1 LIPATGKPAPP
12 GLEIERI
19 SVFWFVSQ
27 PPNGHLTQMPLT
39 LNHIQTALAM
49 PPLGERSDF
58 DLNPDVKAAMLPGVK
73 QRPAAVLCGLVERSA
88 GLNVVLTMRAA
99 HLNQHAGQ
107 IAFPGG
113 KLDRHDPSHEAAAL
127 REAEE
132 EIGLAAP
139 QVEIIGTLDQYQTST
154 GFRVTPFVGVIDPAW
169 RPCPDPKEVE
179 EVFETPLDFLM
190 DPANRVRHRYERKG
204 VRRYYYAMPWGD
216 YYIWG
221 ATAGMLKGLSDR
233 LEVLAEAGG
242 P

>member
-1 LIPATGKPAPP
+1 ML
-12 GLEIERI
+12 
-19 SVFWFVSQ
+19 
-27 PPNGHLTQMPLT
+27 LT
-39 LNHIQTALAM
+39 LTHIQAALAM

-58 DLNPDVKAAMLPGVK
+58 DLNPDVKAAQLPGVA
-73 QRPAAVLCGLVERSA
+73 QRPAAVLCGLVERAA
-88 GLNVVLTMRAA
+88 GLQVVLTMRAA

-113 KLDRHDPSHEAAAL
+113 KVDKHDGSPMAAAL

-132 EIGLAAP
+132 EIGLGEDR
-139 QVEIIGTLDQYQTST
+139 VEIIGTLDQYQTST
-154 GFRVTPFVGVIDPAW
+154 GFRVTPFVGVIDPLW
-169 RPCPDPKEVE
+169 RPFPDADEVE

-190 DPANRVRHRYERKG
+190 DPANRVRHRYDRQG

-233 LEVLAEAGG
+233 LAMLADQGAF
-242 P
+242 